1 MFRAATDDDL
11 LDLAELER
19 DANLA
24 ALGHEFPPERHPFP
38 FDDVLARWR
47 LVLEDPS
54 ATVLVHGRH
63 GGLGL
68 SAVVAFDDTWVR
80 HVAVHPQVWGQG
92 LATTGI
98 DLALR
103 SMARRGT
110 AVASL
115 WVLEENHRARRL
127 YEHLGWAP
135 TDERREAP
143 WPPHPSEIRHT
154 RPVTAAGPG

>member
-1 MFRAATDDDL
+1 MFRTATDHDL

-24 ALGHEFPPERHPFP
+24 ALGHVFAPERHPFP

-47 LVLEDPS
+47 LVLGDPS
-54 ATVLVHGRH
+54 ATVLVHDRPDGA
-63 GGLGL
+63 GL

-80 HVAVHPQVWGQG
+80 HVAVHPQDWGRG
-92 LATTGI
+92 LATAGI
-98 DLALR
+98 DIALR

-127 YEHLGWAP
+127 YGHLGWAP
-135 TDERREAP
+135 TDDMREAP
-143 WPPHPSEIRHT
+143 WPPHPSEIRYT
-154 RPVTAAGPG
+154 RPVAAAAP